1 MRHDFWAGSDP
12 ALPWPAGLCLF
23 LLWQDGFQ
31 KSPALRGSIGP
42 QGHEERTIMSNE
54 AVSADQRGAGTDS
67 TPGNIASYIDH
78 TLLRPDA
85 SQAEILK
92 VCAEAAEYHFKSV
105 CVNPLWVKTVK
116 TALKGSGV
124 LTCSVIGFPLG
135 ATPTDVKTFEAR
147 GAVLDGADEIDMV
160 INIAAAR
167 AGDKGAV
174 VEDISAVAEAV
185 HASGAIL
192 KVIIETVFLSDDQK
206 VLACQAAVEA
216 GADFVK
222 TSTGFNGGGATAEDI
237 ALMRRTVGPELGVK
251 ASGGVRS
258 LADAQAMIAAGAT
271 RIGASSGIAIVKG
284 EQGSAGY

>member
-1 MRHDFWAGSDP
+1 
-12 ALPWPAGLCLF
+12 
-23 LLWQDGFQ
+23 
-31 KSPALRGSIGP
+31 
-42 QGHEERTIMSNE
+42 MSN
-54 AVSADQRGAGTDS
+54 AATPTDQTGAGTVS
-67 TPGNIASYIDH
+67 ASGNIASFIDH
-78 TLLRPDA
+78 TLLKPEA
-85 SQAEILK
+85 SEAEILE

-124 LTCSVIGFPLG
+124 LTCSVIGFPMG
-135 ATPTDVKTFEAR
+135 ATPSDVKAFEAR

-167 AGDKGAV
+167 AGDKGALV
-174 VEDISAVAEAV
+174 DDISAVAETV
-185 HASGAIL
+185 HAGGAIL
-192 KVIIETVFLSDDQK
+192 KVIIETALLSDDQK
-206 VLACQAAVEA
+206 VLACQASVEA

-237 ALMRRTVGPELGVK
+237 ALMRRTVGPDLGVK

-258 LADAQAMIAAGAT
+258 LAGAQVMIAAGAT

-284 EQGSAGY
+284 EQGSSSY

>member
-1 MRHDFWAGSDP
+1 
-12 ALPWPAGLCLF
+12 
-23 LLWQDGFQ
+23 
-31 KSPALRGSIGP
+31 
-42 QGHEERTIMSNE
+42 MSNE
-54 AVSADQRGAGTDS
+54 ATPSVPPAAGTTTTD
-67 TPGNIASYIDH
+67 TGGTGNIASFIDH
-78 TLLRPDA
+78 TLLKPEAGEADV
-85 SQAEILK
+85 LK
-92 VCAEAAEYHFKSV
+92 VCAEAAEYAFKSV
-105 CVNPLWVKTVK
+105 CVNPIWVKTVK
-116 TALKGSGV
+116 KALKDSGV
-124 LTCSVIGFPLG
+124 LTCAVVGFPLG

-147 GAVLDGADEIDMV
+147 GAVLDGADEVDMV

-167 AGDKGAV
+167 AGDKGAL
-174 VEDISAVAEAV
+174 VEDISSVAEAV

-192 KVIIETVFLSDDQK
+192 KVIIETALLTDSQK
-206 VLACQAAVEA
+206 VTACQAAVEA

-237 ALMRRTVGPELGVK
+237 ALMRATVGPGLGVK